1 MKQRQPILLVCVF
14 AVVCVLSGLALVYTK
29 HESRKL
35 FVELEKLTHERDEL
49 NIEWGQLQ
57 IEQST
62 WAQHARIEQV
72 ATEDLSQQADTR
84 HLRTAKITAHRGT
97 ILDRNGEPL
106 AISTPVDSIWVNPRQ
121 FAPAVDRIPQLA
133 RTLGVDSQMLMR
145 RVTRSMDKEF
155 LYLKRHLSPE
165 QAQEVL
171 DLGLPGVS
179 VQREYR
185 RYYPASEVTGHLV
198 GFTNIDDEG
207 QEGLELAF
215 NHWLA
220 GESGAKRVLK
230 DRLGRAIEN
239 VASIRPPRHGKDLRT
254 SIDLRLQYLA
264 YRALKGAIK
273 LHDARSGSIVVL
285 DVHTGEVLAM
295 VNQPTYNPNDRSQFA
310 AERYRNRAVTD
321 IFEPGSSIKP
331 LVIAAALESGQYQ
344 PSSIVD
350 TAPGFIDIGAKRI
363 EDTRNL
369 GRISLTTILAR
380 SSNVGITKLAMTL
393 QPDLLWETMTRFG
406 LGELTNSS
414 FPGESAGMLT
424 HYSNW
429 RPISQATLA
438 YGYGVSVTPLQLAQA
453 YAAIGNGGQL
463 MPVTLMAGSGT
474 AEPRRILSEDTADA
488 VRRMLEEVVRPG
500 GTGTKVAVEGYR
512 VAGKTGT
519 AWKFATGGYSEDK
532 YISIFAGLAPASNPR
547 LATVVVIDEPGGEL
561 YYGSD
566 VAAPVFADVMSESL
580 RLLAVAPDA
589 AAPRDPGSVVQAVAA
604 RAESR

>member
-1 MKQRQPILLVCVF
+1 MKRGAETKQQTARRFTGRLSMVAAFFAILAVSLVAR
-14 AVVCVLSGLALVYTK
+14 AVHLQVLDK
-29 HESRKL
+29 D
-35 FVELEKLTHERDEL
+35 FL
-49 NIEWGQLQ
+49 NE
-57 IEQST
+57 
-62 WAQHARIEQV
+62 
-72 ATEDLSQQADTR
+72 QADTR
-84 HLRTAKITAHRGT
+84 HLRTEKITAHRGT

-121 FAPAVDRIPQLA
+121 FAPAVDSVPQLA

-145 RVTRSMDKEF
+145 RITRSMDKEF

-165 QAQEVL
+165 QAQKVL
-171 DLGLPGVS
+171 DLKLPGVS

-230 DRLGRAIEN
+230 DRLGRSIEN

-273 LHDARSGSIVVL
+273 SHNARSGSIVVL

-331 LVIAAALESGQYQ
+331 LVVAAALESGQYR
-344 PSSIVD
+344 PSSIID

-406 LGELTNSS
+406 LGELTSS
-414 FPGESAGMLT
+414 NFPGESAGMLT

-453 YAAIGNGGQL
+453 YAAIGNGGRL
-463 MPVTLMAGSGT
+463 LPVSLVASRGA
-474 AEPRRILSEDTADA
+474 AEGRRVLSEDSADA

-500 GTGTKVAVEGYR
+500 GTGTKAAVDGYR

-547 LATVVVIDEPGGEL
+547 LATVVVVDEPGGEL

-589 AAPRDPGSVVQAVAA
+589 ATPRDPGSVVQAVAA
-604 RAESR
+604 RSGAQ

>member
-1 MKQRQPILLVCVF
+1 MRRGAETKQTAARRFTGRV
-14 AVVCVLSGLALVYTK
+14 ALVATFFGVLAASLVARAVYLQVLDK
-29 HESRKL
+29 D
-35 FVELEKLTHERDEL
+35 FL
-49 NIEWGQLQ
+49 NE
-57 IEQST
+57 
-62 WAQHARIEQV
+62 
-72 ATEDLSQQADTR
+72 QADTR
-84 HLRTAKITAHRGT
+84 HLRTAKISAHRGT
-97 ILDRNGEPL
+97 ITDRNGEPL

-121 FAPAVDRIPQLA
+121 FAPAVDSIPKLA

-145 RVTRSMDKEF
+145 RITRSMDKEF

-165 QAQEVL
+165 QAEEVL
-171 DLGLPGVS
+171 GLELPGIS

-198 GFTNIDDEG
+198 GFTDIDDQG

-264 YRALKGAIK
+264 YRTLKSAIK
-273 LHDARSGSIVVL
+273 THTARSGSIVVL
-285 DVHTGEVLAM
+285 DVKTGEVLAM
-295 VNQPTYNPNDRSQFA
+295 VNQPTYNPNDRSQLA
-310 AERYRNRAVTD
+310 AERYRNRAITD

-331 LVIAAALESGQYQ
+331 LVMAAALESGQYR
-344 PSSIVD
+344 PSSIID
-350 TAPGFIDIGAKRI
+350 TAPGFIVVGPKKI
-363 EDTRNL
+363 EDNRNL
-369 GRISLTTILAR
+369 GRVSLTTILAR

-393 QPDLLWETMTRFG
+393 QPDQLWETMTHFG
-406 LGELTNSS
+406 LGELTSS
-414 FPGESAGMLT
+414 GFPGESAGMLT
-424 HYSNW
+424 HFSNW

-453 YAAIGNGGQL
+453 YAAIGSSGQL
-463 MPVTLMAGSGT
+463 RPVSLVALDAPAEGQRVLSNET
-474 AEPRRILSEDTADA
+474 ASAL
-488 VRRMLEEVVRPG
+488 RRMLEEVVRPG
-500 GTGTKVAVEGYR
+500 GTGTKAAIEGYR

-519 AWKFATGGYSEDK
+519 AWKFATGGYSQDK
-532 YISIFAGLAPASNPR
+532 YISIFAGLAPASDPR

-566 VAAPVFADVMSESL
+566 VAAPVFANVMSESL

-589 AAPRDPGSVVQAVAA
+589 SPARDPGSVMQAVAA